1 MDVTIS
7 DEQQAITELAG
18 RILGESL
25 PPERLRE
32 IEAEPEWFAR
42 DVWGQLAKADLLGL
56 CLPEQY
62 GGGGYGMFEAA
73 LLLEQ
78 VGRAVA
84 PVPLLATLVLGAMPM
99 AEFGSDAQRA
109 AFLPAVAAG
118 DAVLTAAL
126 VEPGDALPPDVPT
139 TSATREGDR
148 FRIDGEKVLVPAAH
162 LARSILVPAATGGG
176 QSAVFLIDPSADGVT
191 LERRI
196 AVNLEPMSTL
206 HLDGVVV
213 EGDALLGGESDGAA
227 IVTWI
232 TERALAGLCAIQAGV
247 CEAALRTTARYTSE
261 REQFGSKIATFQA
274 VAHRAADAYI
284 DTQAVRL
291 TAWQAAWRLAEGRP
305 AGEALAI
312 AKFWAAEGA
321 ERVVHAAQHLH
332 GGVGMDVDYP
342 VHRCFRWAKQVELSL
357 GGGTTHLRRL
367 GDLIASA

>member
-32 IEAEPEWFAR
+32 IEADPEWFAR
-42 DVWGQLAKADLLGL
+42 DVWAELAKADLLGL

-84 PVPLLATLVLGAMPM
+84 PVPLLATVVLGAMPI
-99 AEFGSDAQRA
+99 AEFGSQAQREA
-109 AFLPAVAAG
+109 LLPAVVSG
-118 DAVLTAAL
+118 EAVLTAAL
-126 VEPGDALPPDVPT
+126 VEAGDALPPEVPT

-148 FRIDGEKVLVPAAH
+148 WRLDGEKVLVPAAQ
-162 LARSILVPAATGGG
+162 LARTILVPAATGNG
-176 QSAVFLIDPSADGVT
+176 QSAVFLVDPAADGVT
-191 LERRI
+191 LDRRVS
-196 AVNLEPMSTL
+196 VNLEPVSTL

-213 EGDALLGGESDGAA
+213 DAEAMVGGEGDGAA

-232 TERALAGLCAIQAGV
+232 TERALAGLCATQAGV
-247 CEAALRTTARYTSE
+247 CEAALRITAKYTSE
-261 REQFGSKIATFQA
+261 REQFGMKIATFQA

-291 TAWQAAWRLAEGRP
+291 TAWQAAWQLAEGRP

-321 ERVVHAAQHLH
+321 QRVVHAAQHLH
-332 GGVGMDVDYP
+332 GGVGVDVDYP
-342 VHRCFRWAKQVELSL
+342 VHRCFRWAKHLELSL
-357 GGGTTHLRRL
+357 GAGTAHLGRL
-367 GDLIASA
+367 GDLIAAG

>member
-32 IEAEPEWFAR
+32 IEQDPDWFAR
-42 DVWGQLAKADLLGL
+42 DVWAQLAKADLLGL
-56 CLPEQY
+56 CLPERD
-62 GGGGYGMFEAA
+62 GGGGYGMFEVA

-84 PVPLLATLVLGAMPM
+84 PVPLLPTLVLGAMPV
-99 AEFGSDAQRA
+99 AELGSEAQRA
-109 AFLPAVAAG
+109 ALLPAVIAG

-126 VEPGDALPPDVPT
+126 AESGDPLPPDVPT
-139 TSATREGDR
+139 TAATREGDR
-148 FRIDGEKVLVPAAH
+148 WRIDGEKVVVPAAH
-162 LARSILVPAATGGG
+162 LAQTMLVPAATGNG
-176 QSAVFLIDPSADGVT
+176 QSAVFLVDPSSDGVT
-191 LERRI
+191 LDRRVAI
-196 AVNLEPMSTL
+196 NLEPMSTV
-206 HLDGVVV
+206 HLDGVMVDS
-213 EGDALLGGESDGAA
+213 DALLGGEADGAA
-227 IVTWI
+227 IVSWI
-232 TERALAGLCAIQAGV
+232 TERALAGLCATQAGV
-247 CEAALRTTARYTSE
+247 CEAALRTTAKYTSE
-261 REQFGSKIATFQA
+261 REQFGMKIASFQA

-284 DTQAVRL
+284 DTQAIRL
-291 TAWQAAWRLAEGRP
+291 TAWQAAWQLAEGRP

-321 ERVVHAAQHLH
+321 QRVVHAAQHLH
-332 GGVGMDVDYP
+332 GGIGMDVDYP
-342 VHRCFRWAKQVELSL
+342 VHRCFRWAKQVELAL